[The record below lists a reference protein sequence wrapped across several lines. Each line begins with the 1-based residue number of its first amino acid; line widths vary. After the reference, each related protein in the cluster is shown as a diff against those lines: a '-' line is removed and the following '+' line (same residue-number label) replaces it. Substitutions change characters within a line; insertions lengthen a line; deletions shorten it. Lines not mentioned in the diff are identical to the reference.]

1 MLVVRYAMMF
11 HSQTELQLKPGE
23 MQLNVEE
30 FRFLLGTGRT
40 E

>member
-11 HSQTELQLKPGE
+11 HIELQLKPGE